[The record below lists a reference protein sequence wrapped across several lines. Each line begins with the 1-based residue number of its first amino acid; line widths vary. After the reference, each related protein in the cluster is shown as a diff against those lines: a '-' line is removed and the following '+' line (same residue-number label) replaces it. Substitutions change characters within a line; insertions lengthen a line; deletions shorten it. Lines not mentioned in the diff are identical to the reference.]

1 MQAERSDTN
10 LISKLSRLQSLPL
23 LLCEQR
29 HTHTEAP
36 LLSFDVCL
44 CLAFHLLTKQ
54 QGIFCFPL
62 RNTQQVTGLSF
73 LEEIFLSPRL
83 YCKL

>member
-23 LLCEQR
+23 LLCKQR
-29 HTHTEAP
+29 QTYTQAP

-54 QGIFCFPL
+54 QGIFWFPL
-62 RNTQQVTGLSF
+62 RNTQQVTGLSS
-73 LEEIFLSPRL
+73 LEEIFVSPRL
-83 YCKL
+83 